1 MKRLILFTILLPILA
16 APLVRAEK
24 FYSYTNRNGNL
35 VFSNYRPAE
44 GEAETVKEIDIERER
59 PDLIQFDE
67 SKCNLYDE
75 IIMKSSQESGVD
87 FNLIKAVIMVE
98 SHFNPRAVSPKGAQ
112 GLMQLMPATARRFG
126 VNNPFDPEENIQGGV
141 TYLRYLIDLF
151 EGNLELV
158 LSAYNAGEN
167 LVKKI
172 QRIPRIK
179 ETINYVK
186 AIINIVGSSKTRI
199 SEDFVVYTPG
209 SIFFRYYSEDGVLT
223 LTNIDPP
230 ASAKPVK

>member
-1 MKRLILFTILLPILA
+1 MKRLILFTILLPLLTLPA
-16 APLVRAEK
+16 LRAEK

-35 VFSNYRPAE
+35 VFSNYRPSD
-44 GEAETVKEIDIERER
+44 GEAETVKEIEIERDR
-59 PDLIQFDE
+59 PDLLQFDE
-67 SKCNLYDE
+67 GHCNLFDE
-75 IIMKSSQESGVD
+75 IIMKQSQESGVD
-87 FNLIKAVIMVE
+87 FNLIKALIMVE
-98 SHFNPRAVSPKGAQ
+98 SHFNPRALSPKGAQ

-126 VNNPFDPEENIQGGV
+126 VTNPYDPEENIQGGV
-141 TYLRYLIDLF
+141 TYLRYLIEMFD
-151 EGNLELV
+151 GNLELV

-172 QRIPRIK
+172 GRIPRIK

-186 AIINIVGSSKTRI
+186 AITDIVGSSKTRI

-209 SIFFRYYSEDGVLT
+209 SVFFRYLNEDGVLT